1 MRSAAGLRAEQ
12 PAAPHAPLAP
22 GRDSGHARETGGVTL
37 CACARLSWAQ
47 IEHRCASVASALPL
61 AERGAIC
68 AMFVDL
74 ASYMRKFA
82 KDGSM
87 KDYIKLHE
95 RRDKRAAPV
104 SNFAGR

>member
-1 MRSAAGLRAEQ
+1 
-12 PAAPHAPLAP
+12 
-22 GRDSGHARETGGVTL
+22 
-37 CACARLSWAQ
+37 
-47 IEHRCASVASALPL
+47 
-61 AERGAIC
+61 
-68 AMFVDL
+68 MFVDL